1 MRVLI
6 TGVTGYIGRALTRS
20 LTAGGH
26 EVVGLSRHP
35 PAARHAVPELVAV
48 HAWSPTDE
56 IPPAEALEGV
66 DGIVNL
72 VGEPIA
78 GRWTDAKKRA
88 IYDTRIQATRNL
100 VDGVRQLSHRPAV
113 LVNASAIGYYGDRGE
128 AELVESEPPGDGFL
142 PGLVKD
148 WEAAAA
154 SAEPLGLRVVRL
166 RVGWVLGRGAPFLTP
181 QLPLFRL
188 GLGGPLGSG
197 KQWWPWVHLDDVV
210 GLYSRALEDDGMSGA
225 VNATAPAPLRQR
237 DFAKA
242 VGRVLR
248 RPAILPAPA
257 FVLKLVLGEFAA
269 EVLDSRRVLPKAATD
284 GGYAF
289 KYPELEPALREA
301 LRRD

>member
-1 MRVLI
+1 MLI
-6 TGVTGYIGRALTRS
+6 TGVTGYIGSALARS
-20 LTAGGH
+20 LTAAGH
-26 EVVGLSRHP
+26 DVVGLSRYP
-35 PAARHAVPELVAV
+35 FKAKTAVPELAAA
-48 HAWSPTDE
+48 HGWSPTE
-56 IPPAEALEGV
+56 AEPPEEAWAGV
-66 DGIVNL
+66 DGVVNL

-100 VDGVRQLSHRPAV
+100 VDGVSQLAQRPAV
-113 LVNASAIGYYGDRGE
+113 LVNASAVGYYGDRGE
-128 AELVESEPPGDGFL
+128 AELVESESPGDGFL

-166 RVGWVLGRGAPFLTP
+166 RVGFLVGRGAPFLRL

-210 GLYSRALEDDGMSGA
+210 GLYRRALEDDGMSGA
-225 VNATAPAPLRQR
+225 VNATAPAPVRQR

-242 VGRVLR
+242 VGRVLG
-248 RPAILPAPA
+248 RPALLPAPGLA
-257 FVLKLVLGEFAA
+257 IRLVLGEFAA
-269 EVLDSRRVLPKAATD
+269 EVLDSRRVLSRAAAEAGHTFA
-284 GGYAF
+284 YT
-289 KYPELEPALREA
+289 ELEPALRDA
-301 LRRD
+301 LGGP